1 MTPHEQMGHS
11 ALWQGPPGD
20 AVPKNL
26 DQLQRSTVLSV
37 AM

>member
-1 MTPHEQMGHS
+1 MTPREQMGHS

-20 AVPKNL
+20 TVPKKL
-26 DQLQRSTVLSV
+26 DQLQWSTVPSV